1 MNTNNDTVLCLP
13 CHWVMPCKKHELK
26 ISWKKFLKFPLLTT
40 ISAINF
46 LCLNNYQKILNSPHI
61 FQNCVVEF
69 FPGQKQLCNVI
80 SSSKHECIFFSHIL
94 QQKVRWMTVVD
105 IYTFSH
111 FAWPGAGRSRDPP
124 PASVLPPAVP
134 VQCGHP

>member
-1 MNTNNDTVLCLP
+1 M
-13 CHWVMPCKKHELK
+13 EEIFK
-26 ISWKKFLKFPLLTT
+26 ISTFDTNFSNKFFMSQQLPENPQLATH
-40 ISAINF
+40 ISK
-46 LCLNNYQKILNSPHI
+46 LCCGMWN
-61 FQNCVVEF
+61 F

-124 PASVLPPAVP
+124 PASVLPPP
-134 VQCGHP
+134 VWPPPLI